1 MRSDSPRRRTPQY
14 DEHGRKVGA
23 QSDRVEETFSDKM
36 EAWREAAGASS
47 YSNKQRASLQK
58 LFEEQQVLL
67 EQQRALAQQYSALLQ
82 GGDGLIESARLSL
95 RNLDAA
101 IVSSKQP
108 GYFRYFQPS
117 ARVAK
122 IEGDHQ
128 LEKLKDQIRAVQ
140 KKIDRNALRHF
151 YTRFAPHRLDTV
163 DAVLQRFAGRESEL
177 FEKLYKKYDA
187 GGDGPDAAAPEDG
200 SGRSV
205 STLSQVRSPSRV
217 LLALAL
223 ARPARRTRPSNAPCR
238 SLSLSRSLLL
248 RRPAA
253 PRHAPL
259 LPPTPHVVVRHVR
272 REAEDAGDPSV
283 HAQQF

>member
-1 MRSDSPRRRTPQY
+1 MTMIMFALKINKYDVTYQLMRSPKKSSSRRVPQY

-36 EAWREAAGASS
+36 EAWREAAGAGASS

-82 GGDGLIESARLSL
+82 GGDGLIESSRLSL

-117 ARVAK
+117 VRVAK

-151 YTRFAPHRLDTV
+151 YTRFAPNRLDTV
-163 DAVLQRFAGRESEL
+163 DALLQRFAGRESEL
-177 FEKLYKKYDA
+177 FDKLYKKYDA
-187 GGDGPDAAAPEDG
+187 GGDGPDAATPEDG

-205 STLSQVRSPSRV
+205 STLSQVRSSSSAPR
-217 LLALAL
+217 AP
-223 ARPARRTRPSNAPCR
+223 RPRA
-238 SLSLSRSLLL
+238 SLL
-248 RRPAA
+248 
-253 PRHAPL
+253 
-259 LPPTPHVVVRHVR
+259 
-272 REAEDAGDPSV
+272 DACAS
-283 HAQQF
+283 